1 VFLLAFGL
9 GMVAGTYVAGAL
21 ADWSVFR
28 SLLGSSLAMAVLLL
42 VYAVLAGAGWW
53 ALIPAF
59 LEAVDSSLL
68 VVNLQLRL
76 MSVAGD
82 AQTLGA
88 AMNHSSL
95 NIGNA
100 LGAWIGGLVI
110 AAGWGYR
117 APALVGVGLAL
128 AGLAVLLLSATVA
141 RRSAVPAATP

>member
-9 GMVAGTYVAGAL
+9 GMVAGTYVAGTL

-28 SLLGSSLAMAVLLL
+28 SLLGSSLAMALLL
-42 VYAVLAGAGWW
+42 LLYAALAPAGWW

-59 LEAVDSSLL
+59 LVSVAASVL
-68 VVNLQLRL
+68 VVTLQLRL
-76 MSVAGD
+76 MSVAGE

-100 LGAWIGGLVI
+100 LGAWLGGLVI

-117 APALVGVGLAL
+117 APALVGSAL
-128 AGLAVLLLSATVA
+128 AVAGLIVLLLSATVH
-141 RRSAVPAATP
+141 RRTAAATG

>member
-1 VFLLAFGL
+1 
-9 GMVAGTYVAGAL
+9 
-21 ADWSVFR
+21 
-28 SLLGSSLAMAVLLL
+28 
-42 VYAVLAGAGWW
+42 
-53 ALIPAF
+53 
-59 LEAVDSSLL
+59 

-76 MSVAGD
+76 MTVAGD

-95 NIGNA
+95 NVGNA

-128 AGLAVLLLSATVA
+128 AGLLILSISATVA
-141 RRSAVPAATP
+141 RRG

>member
-1 VFLLAFGL
+1 
-9 GMVAGTYVAGAL
+9 
-21 ADWSVFR
+21 
-28 SLLGSSLAMAVLLL
+28 MAVLLL
-42 VYAVLAGAGWW
+42 TYAALAPAGWW

-59 LEAVDSSLL
+59 LVAVASSVL

-76 MSVAGD
+76 MSVAGE

-117 APALVGVGLAL
+117 APAVVGAGLAL
-128 AGLAVLLLSATVA
+128 AGLGVLLLSATSA
-141 RRSAVPAATP
+141 RRTAAAESA

>member
-1 VFLLAFGL
+1 
-9 GMVAGTYVAGAL
+9 
-21 ADWSVFR
+21 
-28 SLLGSSLAMAVLLL
+28 
-42 VYAVLAGAGWW
+42 
-53 ALIPAF
+53 
-59 LEAVDSSLL
+59 

-100 LGAWIGGLVI
+100 MGAWLGGLVI

-117 APALVGVGLAL
+117 APALVGVL
-128 AGLAVLLLSATVA
+128 LAVAGVGILLLSARQDAGSGQVPP
-141 RRSAVPAATP
+141 RRSGSGITSKSDVRT